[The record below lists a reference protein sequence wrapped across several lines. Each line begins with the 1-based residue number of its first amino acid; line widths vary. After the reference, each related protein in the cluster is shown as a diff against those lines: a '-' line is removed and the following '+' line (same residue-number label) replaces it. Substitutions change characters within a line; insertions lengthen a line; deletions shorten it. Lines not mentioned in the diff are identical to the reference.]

1 MKNKTTTPPR
11 LDDART
17 IERVNALLHK
27 ARQRQGLWRT
37 REQCADIK
45 WRAYCKSEGVAVARG
60 GWREGRRHC
69 NTKSQ
74 WQWRQER
81 RIAEGYDA
89 QDTTTTKRT
98 TDTTDFNVAIIYD
111 VYGYIQAYA
120 VTARRRRGKTTLQV
134 IVDTRRRVEIQA
146 HKVATPDIKIMIAPD
161 GSTVTAE
168 LVTKLALQRG
178 YDIYKLDW
186 AEDTEEI

>member
-1 MKNKTTTPPR
+1 MKNKTTTPR
-11 LDDART
+11 LDDAHT
-17 IERVNALLHK
+17 IERVNALLHR

-37 REQCADIK
+37 REQCADIR
-45 WRAYCKSEGVAVARG
+45 WRAHCKREGVAVARG

-74 WQWRQER
+74 WQWRQEQR
-81 RIAEGYDA
+81 VAEGYGAPDA
-89 QDTTTTKRT
+89 TTKTRT
-98 TDTTDFNVAIIYD
+98 PDATDFNVAIIYD
-111 VYGYIQAYA
+111 GYGYIQAYA
-120 VTARRRRGKTTLQV
+120 VTARRRRGKTTLQI

-146 HKVATPDIKIMIAPD
+146 YKVATPDIDTMIAPD

-178 YDIYKLDW
+178 YDIYKLELVGDM
-186 AEDTEEI
+186 EIQ

>member
-1 MKNKTTTPPR
+1 MKNKTTTPTR

-17 IERVNALLHK
+17 IARVNALLHK

-45 WRAYCKSEGVAVARG
+45 WRAYCKREGVATARG

-74 WQWRQER
+74 WQWRQEQR
-81 RIAEGYDA
+81 VAEGYGAPDA
-89 QDTTTTKRT
+89 TIKAQAP
-98 TDTTDFNVAIIYD
+98 DTTDFNVAIIYD
-111 VYGYIQAYA
+111 GYGYIQAYA

-146 HKVATPDIKIMIAPD
+146 HKVATPDVDIMITPD

-168 LVTKLALQRG
+168 LVTTLALQRG
-178 YDIYKLDW
+178 YDIYKLEW
-186 AEDTEEI
+186 AGDMEI

>member
-1 MKNKTTTPPR
+1 MTNKTTTPR

-17 IERVNALLHK
+17 IARVNALLHT

-37 REQCADIK
+37 REQCDDIR
-45 WRAYCKSEGVAVARG
+45 WRAHCKSEGVAVARG

-74 WQWRQER
+74 WQWEQER

-89 QDTTTTKRT
+89 PDTTTKTPT
-98 TDTTDFNVAIIYD
+98 PDTTDFNVAIIYD
-111 VYGYIQAYA
+111 GDGYIQAYA

-146 HKVATPDIKIMIAPD
+146 RKVATPDIDTMIAPN

-178 YDIYKLDW
+178 YDIYKLEWVGDM
-186 AEDTEEI
+186 EI

>member
-1 MKNKTTTPPR
+1 MKDKTTTPR

-17 IERVNALLHK
+17 IARVNALLHK

-37 REQCADIK
+37 REQCADIR
-45 WRAYCKSEGVAVARG
+45 WRAQCRDDGVAVTRG

-74 WQWRQER
+74 WQWEQER
-81 RIAEGYDA
+81 RVAEGYGAIDA
-89 QDTTTTKRT
+89 TPKTQAPDA
-98 TDTTDFNVAIIYD
+98 TDFNVAIIYD
-111 VYGYIQAYA
+111 GYGNIQAYA

-134 IVDTRRRVEIQA
+134 IVDTRLRVEIQA
-146 HKVATPDIKIMIAPD
+146 RKVATPDVATMITPD

-168 LVTKLALQRG
+168 LVTRLALQNG
-178 YDIYKLDW
+178 YDIYKLEW
-186 AEDTEEI
+186 VGDTEI